1 MQTNTVYVGID
12 VSKDKLDACLL
23 RGEAKPQQK
32 VFENSASGQAKLWR
46 WAQFL
51 AQGEPLRFALE
62 ATGTYGDA
70 LATFLVAH
78 KEFVSVLNP
87 ARVKFFALSEG
98 ATNKTD
104 PVDARMIAHFCRQ
117 KNPPLWRMATPEVQL
132 LTALMRR
139 RQQLLE
145 HKVAEENRLQAPGLL
160 PEIVRSLQRNLRFL
174 NKAVASIEAQ
184 IRDHIDNTPSLK
196 ADYDLLMSIPGIG
209 EILAPLLLSELPD
222 VSSFADAKSAATY
235 AGLNP
240 SNHQSGTSV
249 KHPAHLSKGGNAIL
263 RAALYMP
270 AMTAIRFNPHV
281 KALYERL
288 IAGGKSRMA
297 ALCAAMRKL
306 LMIAYGVLKSRQ
318 KYAADKLVATP

>member
-1 MQTNTVYVGID
+1 MQTNKVYVGID

-23 RGEAKPQQK
+23 RGEAKPQPK
-32 VFENSASGQAKLWR
+32 VFENTAAGHAKLWR

-51 AQGEPLRFALE
+51 AQGASLHFALE

-70 LATFLVAH
+70 FASFLVQQN
-78 KEFVSVLNP
+78 EFVSVLNP

-98 ATNKTD
+98 AANKTD
-104 PVDARMIAHFCRQ
+104 PVDARMIALFTQQ
-117 KNPPLWRMATPEVQL
+117 KDPPLWRMATPEVAL
-132 LTALMRR
+132 LTALTRR

-160 PEIVRSLQRNLRFL
+160 PEIVRSLKRNLRFL
-174 NKAVASIEAQ
+174 DKAIASLEAQ
-184 IRDHIDNTPSLK
+184 IHQHIDNTPSLK
-196 ADYDLLMSIPGIG
+196 EDYDLLMSIPGIG
-209 EILAPLLLSELPD
+209 EVLAPLLLAELPD
-222 VSSFADAKSAATY
+222 ISSFADAKSVATY

-270 AMTAIRFNPHV
+270 AMTAARFNPHV

-288 IAGGKSRMA
+288 IAGGKCRMA
-297 ALCAAMRKL
+297 ALGAAMRKL

-318 KYAADKLVATP
+318 KYSAEKLLATP

>member
-1 MQTNTVYVGID
+1 MSDPKVSIGID

-23 RGEAKPQQK
+23 RGEGKPQQK
-32 VFENSASGQAKLWR
+32 VFDNSASGQAKLLR
-46 WAQFL
+46 WSQFL
-51 AQGEPLRFALE
+51 AQGAPCHFALE

-70 LATFLVAH
+70 LAAYLTQNQQ
-78 KEFVSVLNP
+78 FVSVLNP

-98 ATNKTD
+98 AKNKTD
-104 PVDARMIAHFCRQ
+104 PVDAHMIALFVQQ
-117 KNPPLWRMATPEVQL
+117 KNPPLWRMATPEVRV

-160 PEIVRSLQRNLRFL
+160 PEIVRSLRRNLRFL
-174 NKAVASIEAQ
+174 DKQ
-184 IRDHIDNTPSLK
+184 IALLQQQIQDHIDNTPSLK
-196 ADYDLLMSIPGIG
+196 EDYDLLVSIPGIG

-222 VSSFADAKSAATY
+222 VSEFSEASGVAAY

-249 KHPAHLSKGGNAIL
+249 VHPAHLSKCGNPTL

-270 AMTAIRFNPHV
+270 AITASRFNPHV

-288 IAGGKSRMA
+288 IAAGKCRMV

-318 KYAADKLVATP
+318 KYSADKLSATT